1 MNTNALKSFAKAARI
16 QLVDAVAKQIL
27 YWGFSQKGEVLNAP
41 TVTQGGYV
49 HRGEVYNDATV
60 LPKWQRLKEKVT
72 ANKEAFRDVAEEAA
86 YTWFNRLVAIKVLE
100 ENGFIE
106 PFLQF
111 ADGAQ
116 TPIALQ
122 NAKAGNHTVTHSTL
136 KANLKKALL
145 ENDEETAFSILL
157 INFCNTHPLLN
168 QVFGRVNDY
177 TELLIPQNLLSID
190 GFLLALNTEIAEED
204 FKEVELIGWL
214 YQFYISDKKDEV
226 FKGFKA
232 NKKARPEDIPAA
244 TQIFTPKWIVN
255 YMVEN
260 TVGKIYLDFEE
271 DSDLKDQMKY
281 LVENETEGKGT
292 LIDDIEQLTLI
303 DPACGSGHI
312 LVVGFEWLYKMY
324 REQGYTAKNAIE
336 SILKN
341 NLYGLD
347 IDDRA
352 MQLARFAVLLKAAQQ
367 LQQVD
372 ASQAVV
378 LMNNLLDVIPHIY
391 AFPESTGFTSE
402 EVALFTQNQHVQEV
416 YKAFELLREGKNIG
430 SALKIS
436 LSDAAREVLIA
447 QYYAWSN
454 KDKQGTLDIE
464 EIGVWY
470 KLKSYTE
477 VALVLSKKYA
487 AVVAN
492 PPYMGQ
498 KSMNA
503 QLKDYVNAQYP
514 MTKADLFAVFMEV
527 CLALNRSNGLMGMIN
542 QHSWMFLSSFENY
555 RTHLLL
561 NQTIQS
567 MLHLGPRTFEEL
579 SGEVVQST
587 AFVLENRTP
596 KDAKGSYYRLVD
608 YKSNNEKEEQF
619 LKGTNFY
626 PNIPQTNFDK
636 IPGSPIAYW
645 VSEKMFEI
653 IKSNN
658 SLGDISEPRAG
669 LQTSDNERFL
679 RNWSEL
685 SLYKIGFD
693 LDRETALKSDFKW
706 FPHNKGGGNCKW
718 FGNNEIVINFH
729 NDGEELKHWLVNNP
743 KDPSTKHWSRNL
755 RNYEHYFKEGL
766 TWGAVS
772 SNGISCRYSS
782 KGKLF
787 DTSGPLLMAPSD
799 KLYYILAFINTKVFD
814 IFLNVFSQTLSK
826 GSGEFSKV
834 PFIFTNKNKIGFIV
848 TFNISIAKKDWDS
861 RETSWDFEQSPLLG
875 IREQGLGNSV
885 SLKAAYEAWVA
896 EVSQDFFQLHANE
909 EELNRIFIDI
919 YGLQDELT
927 PEVALKDITI
937 LQDELKAEDL
947 EALEPAFRAG
957 EKVVLPIQ
965 ANVVMQQF
973 LSYLVGTLLGR
984 YRLGQKGLHIA
995 HPNPTE
1001 EELSEYLVIGG
1012 KGFGYKEQEAIFN
1025 YIHHEYPEFSRSI
1038 GLAKSYESGDRSLP
1052 THTAIS
1058 EEGGDSTSTELS
1070 SRNEF
1075 SATSTTNNGIEQDAE
1090 WIKQQAEELIANYSA
1105 HGSNPTSLN
1114 PNPLT
1119 LFTFKIDE
1127 DAIIPIMGSACAFP
1141 DDAVK
1146 RVDDIIHRIWG
1157 DAFHTENLNFI
1168 NQCLGMD
1175 YEKWMCEQF
1184 WAYHISGTMYKKKPI
1199 YWLFCSNPK
1208 SPQKSAFR
1216 VLVYMHRMDAYT
1228 VQKILRNYLHPH
1240 IEYVKGKY
1248 EEMHANEANLT
1259 KQEFKAYENLAK
1271 QISELKEYEQKLK
1284 EVANQQITFD
1294 LDDGVKVNYA
1304 KFEGVVAVIK

>member
-27 YWGFSQKGEVLNAP
+27 YWGFSQKGEVENEP
-41 TVTQGGYV
+41 TATQGGYV
-49 HRGEVYNDATV
+49 HRGEPYNDTTV
-60 LPKWQRLKEKVT
+60 IPKWQRLKEKIT
-72 ANKEAFRDVAEEAA
+72 SNKEAFKDVAEEAA

-111 ADGAQ
+111 ADGTQ
-116 TPIALQ
+116 SPIALQ

-281 LVENETEGKGT
+281 LVENETEGKGA
-292 LIDDIEQLTLI
+292 LIDDIELLTLI

-341 NLYGLD
+341 NLFGLD

-391 AFPESTGFTSE
+391 AFPESIGFTSE

-416 YKAFELLREGKNIG
+416 YKAFEALREGKNIG

-447 QYYAWSN
+447 QYYAWST
-454 KDKQGTLDIE
+454 KDKQGTLNIE

-645 VSEKMFEI
+645 VSKNI
-653 IKSNN
+653 IKIFNKN
-658 SLGDISEPRAG
+658 KLGDKGQIITG
-669 LQTSDNERFL
+669 ITTGKNDIFL
-679 RNWSEL
+679 KLWHEL
-685 SLYKIGFD
+685 SRNKINLD
-693 LDRETALKSDFKW
+693 LINISDFSENKNW
-706 FPHNKGGGNCKW
+706 IPYSKGGNFRKWYGNLEY
-718 FGNNEIVINFH
+718 F
-729 NDGEELKHWLVNNP
+729 VNWNR
-743 KDPSTKHWSRNL
+743 KTEFNRSKTTLQHL
-755 RNYEHYFKEGL
+755 YFKEGF
-766 TWGAVS
+766 TWSFITTGKFNARILPKGFLWDVAGS
-772 SNGISCRYSS
+772 PAIFENDKQKYSYLALVNSNLCQ
-782 KGKLF
+782 K
-787 DTSGPLLMAPSD
+787 
-799 KLYYILAFINTKVFD
+799 ILD
-814 IFLNVFSQTLSK
+814 IFNPTMNYQSIDVQNIPLDDNILNT
-826 GSGEFSKV
+826 
-834 PFIFTNKNKIGFIV
+834 
-848 TFNISIAKKDWDS
+848 NISEITENCYSISKKDWDS
-861 RETSWDFEQSPLLG
+861 REISWDFEQSPLLG
-875 IREQGLGNSV
+875 QQQNNLA
-885 SLKAAYEAWVA
+885 AAYEAWVA

-909 EELNRIFIDI
+909 EELNRIFIEI

-957 EKVVLPIQ
+957 EKVALPIQ

-973 LSYLVGTLLGR
+973 ISYLVGTLLGR
-984 YRLGQKGLHIA
+984 YRLGRKGLHIA
-995 HPNPTE
+995 HPNPTD
-1001 EELSEYLVIGG
+1001 EEL
-1012 KGFGYKEQEAIFN
+1012 AP
-1025 YIHHEYPEFSRSI
+1025 YPVDNV
-1038 GLAKSYESGDRSLP
+1038 ALP
-1052 THTAIS
+1052 FQM
-1058 EEGGDSTSTELS
+1058 E
-1070 SRNEF
+1070 
-1075 SATSTTNNGIEQDAE
+1075 
-1090 WIKQQAEELIANYSA
+1090 
-1105 HGSNPTSLN
+1105 
-1114 PNPLT
+1114 
-1119 LFTFKIDE
+1119 IDE

-1146 RVDDIIHRIWG
+1146 RVDDLIHRIWG
-1157 DAFHTENLNFI
+1157 DASHTENLNFI

-1175 YEKWMCEQF
+1175 YEKWMTEQF

-1259 KQEFKAYENLAK
+1259 KQELKLYENLAK
-1271 QISELKEYEQKLK
+1271 QISELKEYEQVLK
-1284 EVANQQITFD
+1284 NVANQPNTFD
-1294 LDDGVKVNYA
+1294 LDDGVSVNYA

>member
-27 YWGFSQKGEVLNAP
+27 YWGFSQKGEVENEP
-41 TVTQGGYV
+41 TATQGGYV
-49 HRGEVYNDATV
+49 HRGEPYNDTTV
-60 LPKWQRLKEKVT
+60 IPKWQRLKEKIT
-72 ANKEAFRDVAEEAA
+72 SNKEAFKDVAEEAA

-111 ADGAQ
+111 ADGTQ
-116 TPIALQ
+116 SPIALQ

-281 LVENETEGKGT
+281 LVENETEGKGA

-372 ASQAVV
+372 ISQAME
-378 LMNNLLDVIPHIY
+378 LMNNPLDVIPHIY
-391 AFPESTGFTSE
+391 AFPESIGFTSE

-416 YKAFELLREGKNIG
+416 YKAFEALREGKNIG

-436 LSDAAREVLIA
+436 LSDTAREVLIA

-596 KDAKGSYYRLVD
+596 QNAKGSYYRLVD

-645 VSEKMFEI
+645 VSKNI
-653 IKSNN
+653 IK
-658 SLGDISEPRAG
+658 
-669 LQTSDNERFL
+669 
-679 RNWSEL
+679 
-685 SLYKIGFD
+685 
-693 LDRETALKSDFKW
+693 
-706 FPHNKGGGNCKW
+706 
-718 FGNNEIVINFH
+718 
-729 NDGEELKHWLVNNP
+729 
-743 KDPSTKHWSRNL
+743 
-755 RNYEHYFKEGL
+755 
-766 TWGAVS
+766 
-772 SNGISCRYSS
+772 
-782 KGKLF
+782 
-787 DTSGPLLMAPSD
+787 
-799 KLYYILAFINTKVFD
+799 
-814 IFLNVFSQTLSK
+814 
-826 GSGEFSKV
+826 
-834 PFIFTNKNKIGFIV
+834 
-848 TFNISIAKKDWDS
+848 
-861 RETSWDFEQSPLLG
+861 
-875 IREQGLGNSV
+875 
-885 SLKAAYEAWVA
+885 
-896 EVSQDFFQLHANE
+896 
-909 EELNRIFIDI
+909 
-919 YGLQDELT
+919 
-927 PEVALKDITI
+927 
-937 LQDELKAEDL
+937 
-947 EALEPAFRAG
+947 
-957 EKVVLPIQ
+957 
-965 ANVVMQQF
+965 
-973 LSYLVGTLLGR
+973 
-984 YRLGQKGLHIA
+984 
-995 HPNPTE
+995 
-1001 EELSEYLVIGG
+1001 
-1012 KGFGYKEQEAIFN
+1012 IFN
-1025 YIHHEYPEFSRSI
+1025 
-1038 GLAKSYESGDRSLP
+1038 K
-1052 THTAIS
+1052 T
-1058 EEGGDSTSTELS
+1058 
-1070 SRNEF
+1070 
-1075 SATSTTNNGIEQDAE
+1075 
-1090 WIKQQAEELIANYSA
+1090 
-1105 HGSNPTSLN
+1105 
-1114 PNPLT
+1114 
-1119 LFTFKIDE
+1119 
-1127 DAIIPIMGSACAFP
+1127 
-1141 DDAVK
+1141 
-1146 RVDDIIHRIWG
+1146 
-1157 DAFHTENLNFI
+1157 
-1168 NQCLGMD
+1168 
-1175 YEKWMCEQF
+1175 
-1184 WAYHISGTMYKKKPI
+1184 
-1199 YWLFCSNPK
+1199 
-1208 SPQKSAFR
+1208 
-1216 VLVYMHRMDAYT
+1216 
-1228 VQKILRNYLHPH
+1228 
-1240 IEYVKGKY
+1240 
-1248 EEMHANEANLT
+1248 
-1259 KQEFKAYENLAK
+1259 
-1271 QISELKEYEQKLK
+1271 
-1284 EVANQQITFD
+1284 
-1294 LDDGVKVNYA
+1294 
-1304 KFEGVVAVIK
+1304 

>member
-16 QLVDAVAKQIL
+16 QLVDGVGKQIL
-27 YWGFSQKGEVLNAP
+27 YWGFTQKGEVLNAP
-41 TVTQGGYV
+41 LATQGGYSY
-49 HRGEVYNDATV
+49 RGDAYNDTTV
-60 LPKWQRLKEKVT
+60 LPKWQRLKEKIT
-72 ANKEAFRDVAEEAA
+72 ANKEAFKDVAEEAA

-100 ENGFIE
+100 ENGFID

-111 ADGAQ
+111 ADDTQ
-116 TPIALQ
+116 SPIALQ
-122 NAKAGNHTVTHSTL
+122 QAKAGNHTVTHPTL

-145 ENDEETAFSILL
+145 DSDEEKAFSILL
-157 INFCNTHPLLN
+157 INYCNQHPMLN

-190 GFLLALNTEIAEED
+190 GFLVALNTEIAEED

-312 LVVGFEWLYKMY
+312 LVTGFEWLYKMY

-341 NLYGLD
+341 NLFGLD

-378 LMNNLLDVIPHIY
+378 LMNNPLDVIPHIY

-402 EVALFTQNQHVQEV
+402 EVALFTQNQQVQEV
-416 YKAFELLREGKNIG
+416 YKAFEALREGKNIG

-436 LSDAAREVLIA
+436 LSDTAREVLIT

-470 KLKSYTE
+470 KLKSYIE

-527 CLALNRSNGLMGMIN
+527 CLALNHSNGLMGMIN
-542 QHSWMFLSSFENY
+542 QHSWMFLSSFEKY

-596 KDAKGSYYRLVD
+596 KNAKASYYRLVD

-619 LKGTNFY
+619 LNGNNFY

-645 VSEKMFEI
+645 ASERVIELFQNFPRLSDVTDLKQGMASGDNNRFVREWYEPDYKLI
-653 IKSNN
+653 EFNSTALDSIAKSNKKYCSYVKGGN
-658 SLGDISEPRAG
+658 FRKWYGNLLNVIK
-669 LQTSDNERFL
+669 F
-679 RNWSEL
+679 
-685 SLYKIGFD
+685 
-693 LDRETALKSDFKW
+693 DRENFQALS
-706 FPHNKGGGNCKW
+706 NLGNR
-718 FGNNEIVINFH
+718 
-729 NDGEELKHWLVNNP
+729 L
-743 KDPSTKHWSRNL
+743 PSRQ
-755 RNYEHYFKEGL
+755 HYFKEGG
-766 TWGAVS
+766 TWSLISSGSFGCRFMPQGNIFDVS
-772 SNGISCRYSS
+772 SHCIFNN
-782 KGKLF
+782 
-787 DTSGPLLMAPSD
+787 TSDDLLT
-799 KLYYILAFINTKVFD
+799 FIV
-814 IFLNVFSQTLSK
+814 FLNSKISKNLLLLLNPTLNFS
-826 GSGEFSKV
+826 SGVVSLL
-834 PFIFTNKNKIGFIV
+834 PFKTSENKIQIESLG
-848 TFNISIAKKDWDS
+848 NIAIKITKKDWDS

-875 IREQGLGNSV
+875 IREKGEGNSV
-885 SLKAAYEAWVA
+885 SLKAAYETWVA

-947 EALEPAFRAG
+947 EAIEPAFRAG
-957 EKVVLPIQ
+957 EKVALPIQ

-973 LSYLVGTLLGR
+973 ISYLVGTLLGR
-984 YRLGQKGLHIA
+984 YRLGRKGLHIA
-995 HPNPTE
+995 HPNPTD
-1001 EELSEYLVIGG
+1001 EELAPYQVDNI
-1012 KGFGYKEQEAIFN
+1012 A
-1025 YIHHEYPEFSRSI
+1025 
-1038 GLAKSYESGDRSLP
+1038 LP
-1052 THTAIS
+1052 FQM
-1058 EEGGDSTSTELS
+1058 E
-1070 SRNEF
+1070 
-1075 SATSTTNNGIEQDAE
+1075 
-1090 WIKQQAEELIANYSA
+1090 
-1105 HGSNPTSLN
+1105 
-1114 PNPLT
+1114 
-1119 LFTFKIDE
+1119 IDE

-1157 DAFHTENLNFI
+1157 DASHTENLNFL

-1175 YEKWMCEQF
+1175 YEKWMTEQF

-1248 EEMHANEANLT
+1248 EEMHADEANLSR
-1259 KQEFKAYENLAK
+1259 QELRVYENLAK

>member
-27 YWGFSQKGEVLNAP
+27 YWGFSQKGEVENEP
-41 TVTQGGYV
+41 TATQGGYV
-49 HRGEVYNDATV
+49 HRGEPYNDTTV
-60 LPKWQRLKEKVT
+60 IPKWQRLKEKIT
-72 ANKEAFRDVAEEAA
+72 SNKEAFKDVAEEAA

-111 ADGAQ
+111 ADGTQ
-116 TPIALQ
+116 SPIALQ

-416 YKAFELLREGKNIG
+416 YKAFEALREGKNIG

-436 LSDAAREVLIA
+436 LSDAVREVLIA
-447 QYYAWSN
+447 QYYAWNN
-454 KDKQGTLDIE
+454 KDKQGTLNIE

-596 KDAKGSYYRLVD
+596 QNAKGSYYRLVD

-636 IPGSPIAYW
+636 IPGSPISYW
-645 VSEKMFEI
+645 ASGININQLDTLEKLGEVEDC
-653 IKSNN
+653 KKGADTGNN
-658 SLGDISEPRAG
+658 EK
-669 LQTSDNERFL
+669 FL
-679 RNWSEL
+679 RFWFEVN
-685 SLYKIGFD
+685 KKKTGFQN
-693 LDRETALKSDFKW
+693 KW
-706 FPHNKGGGNCKW
+706 IFYNKGGSFRRWYGNYDYCINW
-718 FGNNEIVINFH
+718 ENN
-729 NDGEELKHWLVNNP
+729 GYELEN
-743 KDPSTKHWSRNL
+743 SSANL
-755 RNYEHYFKEGL
+755 RSKHHYFKESL
-766 TWGAVS
+766 TWNALS
-772 SNGISCRYSS
+772 SGNFSIR
-782 KGKLF
+782 F
-787 DTSGPLLMAPSD
+787 SD
-799 KLYYILAFINTKVFD
+799 KQTIFDSAGSSLFYNSKKTDYNYYLALLNSKVIQKYLYILN
-814 IFLNVFSQTLSK
+814 
-826 GSGEFSKV
+826 
-834 PFIFTNKNKIGFIV
+834 P
-848 TFNISIAKKDWDS
+848 TFNYGAGTISKLPLKITNEKEVKFISQKCIEISKNDWIS
-861 RETSWDFEQSPLLG
+861 REYSDDFEQNPLIGQNQTNL
-875 IREQGLGNSV
+875 E
-885 SLKAAYEAWVA
+885 AAYEAWVA
-896 EVSQDFFQLHANE
+896 AVSQDFFQLHANE

-957 EKVVLPIQ
+957 EKVALPIQ

-973 LSYLVGTLLGR
+973 ISYLVGTLLGR
-984 YRLGQKGLHIA
+984 YRLGRKGLHIA
-995 HPNPTE
+995 HPNPTD
-1001 EELSEYLVIGG
+1001 EEL
-1012 KGFGYKEQEAIFN
+1012 AP
-1025 YIHHEYPEFSRSI
+1025 YPVDNV
-1038 GLAKSYESGDRSLP
+1038 ALP
-1052 THTAIS
+1052 FQM
-1058 EEGGDSTSTELS
+1058 E
-1070 SRNEF
+1070 
-1075 SATSTTNNGIEQDAE
+1075 
-1090 WIKQQAEELIANYSA
+1090 
-1105 HGSNPTSLN
+1105 
-1114 PNPLT
+1114 
-1119 LFTFKIDE
+1119 IDE

-1157 DAFHTENLNFI
+1157 DASHTENLNFI
-1168 NQCLGMD
+1168 NQCLGME
-1175 YEKWMCEQF
+1175 YEKWMTEQF

-1294 LDDGVKVNYA
+1294 LDDGVSVNYA

>member
-16 QLVDAVAKQIL
+16 QLVDAVGKQIL
-27 YWGFSQKGEVLNAP
+27 YWGFSQKGEVENEP
-41 TVTQGGYV
+41 TATQGGYV

-60 LPKWQRLKEKVT
+60 LPKWQRLKEKIT
-72 ANKEAFRDVAEEAA
+72 ANKEAFKDVAEEAA

-100 ENGFIE
+100 ENGFID

-111 ADGAQ
+111 VDGAQ

-122 NAKAGNHTVTHSTL
+122 NAKAGNHTVTHPTL
-136 KANLKKALL
+136 KANLQKALL
-145 ENDEETAFSILL
+145 DSDEEKAFAILL
-157 INFCNTHPLLN
+157 INYCNKHPMLN

-177 TELLIPQNLLSID
+177 TELLIPQNLLAPN
-190 GFLLALNTEIAEED
+190 GVLYALNDTNQVPAAD

-281 LVENETEGKGT
+281 LVENETEGKGA

-312 LVVGFEWLYKMY
+312 LVTGFEWLYKMY

-341 NLYGLD
+341 NLFGLD

-378 LMNNLLDVIPHIY
+378 LMNNPLDVIPHIY
-391 AFPESTGFTSE
+391 AFPESIGFTSE

-416 YKAFELLREGKNIG
+416 YKAFEALREGKNIG

-447 QYYAWSN
+447 QYYAWN
-454 KDKQGTLDIE
+454 QKDKQGTLDIE

-470 KLKSYTE
+470 KLKSYIE

-514 MTKADLFAVFMEV
+514 MTKADLMTVFMEV
-527 CLALNRSNGLMGMIN
+527 IPNLTKDNFRFALIN
-542 QHSWMFLSSFENY
+542 LPFWLFLSTFENMRQHYLANYQIDSLLHMGRGIFGIDFGSVAFSVLKKKEQNPLGTYFRLHERNFQHIYYEDIEKLFLYSKGNVNYKYDFNLY
-555 RTHLLL
+555 RD
-561 NQTIQS
+561 
-567 MLHLGPRTFEEL
+567 EEGV
-579 SGEVVQST
+579 SEIP
-587 AFVLENRTP
+587 E
-596 KDAKGSYYRLVD
+596 
-608 YKSNNEKEEQF
+608 
-619 LKGTNFY
+619 KGTTEGNRIFY

-645 VSEKMFEI
+645 VSERVLKLFKEA
-653 IKSNN
+653 KSIGE
-658 SLGDISEPRAG
+658 SLEVKQG
-669 LQTSDNERFL
+669 LTTSDNERFIRFWHEVEF
-679 RNWSEL
+679 RNL
-685 SLYKIGFD
+685 GLNI
-693 LDRETALKSDFKW
+693 KSIEESISSKRKW
-706 FPHNKGGGNCKW
+706 FPHNKGGGYKKW
-718 FGNNEIVINFH
+718 YGNLDVVVNFF
-729 NDGEELKHWLVNNP
+729 NNAEEMKRFQSKLNQGWTARIKSREYYFLP
-743 KDPSTKHWSRNL
+743 CLSWSMV
-755 RNYEHYFKEGL
+755 G
-766 TWGAVS
+766 
-772 SNGISCRYSS
+772 SNGFSVRYYPDGTISNIAGPAIFNSN
-782 KGKLF
+782 
-787 DTSGPLLMAPSD
+787 SGYLIGFL
-799 KLYYILAFINTKVFD
+799 NTKIVK
-814 IFLNVFSQTLSK
+814 FLMSVLNPTLNNNVAEINLLPLISIEDLRL
-826 GSGEFSKV
+826 
-834 PFIFTNKNKIGFIV
+834 TNYSNS
-848 TFNISIAKKDWDS
+848 NISISKKDWDS
-861 RETSWDFEQSPLLG
+861 RETSWDFEGNPLIGQNKTNLV
-875 IREQGLGNSV
+875 E
-885 SLKAAYEAWVA
+885 AYQAWKS

-927 PEVALKDITI
+927 PKVALKDITI
-937 LQDELKAEDL
+937 LQDELKADDL
-947 EALEPAFRAG
+947 EALEPAFRSG

-965 ANVVMQQF
+965 SNVVMQQF
-973 LSYLVGTLLGR
+973 ISYLVGVLLGR

-995 HPNPTE
+995 HPNPTD
-1001 EELSEYLVIGG
+1001 EEL
-1012 KGFGYKEQEAIFN
+1012 AP
-1025 YIHHEYPEFSRSI
+1025 YPVDNV
-1038 GLAKSYESGDRSLP
+1038 ALP
-1052 THTAIS
+1052 FQM
-1058 EEGGDSTSTELS
+1058 E
-1070 SRNEF
+1070 
-1075 SATSTTNNGIEQDAE
+1075 
-1090 WIKQQAEELIANYSA
+1090 
-1105 HGSNPTSLN
+1105 
-1114 PNPLT
+1114 
-1119 LFTFKIDE
+1119 IDE
-1127 DAIIPIMGSACAFP
+1127 DAIIPMMGAACAFP

-1157 DAFHTENLNFI
+1157 DASHTENLNFI
-1168 NQCLGMD
+1168 NQCLGME
-1175 YEKWMCEQF
+1175 YEKWMTEQF
-1184 WAYHISGTMYKKKPI
+1184 WAFHISGTMYKKKPI

-1259 KQEFKAYENLAK
+1259 KQELKLYENLAK

-1284 EVANQQITFD
+1284 EVTNQQIKFD
-1294 LDDGVKVNYA
+1294 LDDGVSVNYA

>member
-27 YWGFSQKGEVLNAP
+27 YWGFSPKGEVENAP
-41 TVTQGGYV
+41 TATQGGYI

-60 LPKWQRLKEKVT
+60 LPKWQRLKEKIT
-72 ANKEAFRDVAEEAA
+72 TNKEAFKDVAEEAA

-100 ENGFIE
+100 ENGFID
-106 PFLQF
+106 PFLQY

-116 TPIALQ
+116 SPIALQ
-122 NAKAGNHTVTHSTL
+122 NAKAGNHTVTHPTL
-136 KANLKKALL
+136 KANLQKALL
-145 ENDEETAFSILL
+145 DSDEEKAFAILL
-157 INFCNTHPLLN
+157 INYCNKHPMLN

-177 TELLIPQNLLSID
+177 TELLIPQNLLAVNGI
-190 GFLLALNTEIAEED
+190 LHALNDTNQVPAAD

-232 NKKARPEDIPAA
+232 KKKARPEDIPAA

-271 DSDLKDQMKY
+271 ESDLKDQMKY
-281 LVENETEGKGT
+281 LVENETEGKGK

-312 LVVGFEWLYKMY
+312 LVTGFEWLYKMY
-324 REQGYTAKNAIE
+324 REQGFTAKNAIE

-341 NLYGLD
+341 NLFGLD

-378 LMNNLLDVIPHIY
+378 LMNNPLDVIPHIY
-391 AFPESTGFTSE
+391 AFPESRGFMSE
-402 EVALFTQNQHVQEV
+402 EVALFTQNQQVQEV
-416 YKAFELLREGKNIG
+416 YKAFEALREGKNIG

-447 QYYAWSN
+447 QYYAWST
-454 KDKQGTLDIE
+454 KDKQGILDIE

-470 KLKSYTE
+470 KLKNYTE

-567 MLHLGPRTFEEL
+567 MLHLGTRTFEEL

-626 PNIPQTNFDK
+626 PNIPQTNFEK
-636 IPGSPIAYW
+636 IPGSPIAYSLSEQENFLLNESENLL
-645 VSEKMFEI
+645 SEKFPP
-653 IKSNN
+653 KQ
-658 SLGDISEPRAG
+658 G
-669 LQTSDNERFL
+669 LITGDNEKFIRDW
-679 RNWSEL
+679 NEVS
-685 SLYKIGFD
+685 YKKV
-693 LDRETALKSDFKW
+693 KSKW
-706 FPHNKGGGNCKW
+706 FPYNKGGEARKW
-718 FGNNEIVINFH
+718 YGNNTFLVNWE
-729 NDGEELKHWLVNNP
+729 NDGFEIKNF
-743 KDPSTKHWSRNL
+743 KDENGKLRSRPQNL
-755 RNYEHYFKEGL
+755 NFYFKEGISWSKISSSEL
-766 TWGAVS
+766 GIVFRYYNSDFIFSDAGMMMFPTEKLEIHLAILNSKIITNIINKLNPTLNKNIADIIRLPILEVS
-772 SNGISCRYSS
+772 
-782 KGKLF
+782 
-787 DTSGPLLMAPSD
+787 D
-799 KLYYILAFINTKVFD
+799 
-814 IFLNVFSQTLSK
+814 LNVENYSK
-826 GSGEFSKV
+826 
-834 PFIFTNKNKIGFIV
+834 N
-848 TFNISIAKKDWDS
+848 NISISKKDWDS
-861 RETSWDFEQSPLLG
+861 REISWDFEQSPLLG
-875 IREQGLGNSV
+875 QQQNNLA
-885 SLKAAYEAWVA
+885 AAYEAWVA

-919 YGLQDELT
+919 YGLEDELT

-937 LQDELKAEDL
+937 LQDELKADDL

-957 EKVVLPIQ
+957 ETVALPIQ

-973 LSYLVGTLLGR
+973 ISYLVGTLLGR

-995 HPNPTE
+995 HPNPTD
-1001 EELSEYLVIGG
+1001 EEL
-1012 KGFGYKEQEAIFN
+1012 AP
-1025 YIHHEYPEFSRSI
+1025 YPVDYV
-1038 GLAKSYESGDRSLP
+1038 ALP
-1052 THTAIS
+1052 
-1058 EEGGDSTSTELS
+1058 
-1070 SRNEF
+1070 F
-1075 SATSTTNNGIEQDAE
+1075 QM
-1090 WIKQQAEELIANYSA
+1090 
-1105 HGSNPTSLN
+1105 
-1114 PNPLT
+1114 
-1119 LFTFKIDE
+1119 KIDE

-1141 DDAVK
+1141 DDSVK

-1157 DAFHTENLNFI
+1157 DASHTENLNFI

-1175 YEKWMCEQF
+1175 YEKWMTEQF

-1199 YWLFCSNPK
+1199 YWIFCSNPK

-1259 KQEFKAYENLAK
+1259 KQELKVYENLTK

-1284 EVANQQITFD
+1284 EVANLQITFD
-1294 LDDGVKVNYA
+1294 LDDGVAVNYA

>member
-16 QLVDAVAKQIL
+16 QLVDAVGKQIL
-27 YWGFSQKGEVLNAP
+27 YWGFSEKGEVENEP
-41 TVTQGGYV
+41 TATQGGYV
-49 HRGEVYNDATV
+49 HRCEVYNDATV
-60 LPKWQRLKEKVT
+60 LPKWQRLKEKIT
-72 ANKEAFRDVAEEAA
+72 ANKEAFKDVAEEAA

-100 ENGFIE
+100 ENGFID
-106 PFLQF
+106 PLLQF
-111 ADGAQ
+111 VDGAQ

-122 NAKAGNHTVTHSTL
+122 NAKAGNHTVTHPTL
-136 KANLKKALL
+136 KANLQKALL
-145 ENDEETAFSILL
+145 DSDEEKAFAILL
-157 INFCNTHPLLN
+157 INFCNKHPMLN

-177 TELLIPQNLLSID
+177 TELLIPQNLLATN
-190 GFLLALNTEIAEED
+190 GVLHALNDTNQVPDAD

-281 LVENETEGKGT
+281 LVENETEGKGA

-312 LVVGFEWLYKMY
+312 LVTGFGWLYKMY

-341 NLYGLD
+341 NLFGLD

-352 MQLARFAVLLKAAQQ
+352 MQLARFAVLLKSAQQ

-378 LMNNLLDVIPHIY
+378 LMNNPLDVIPHIY

-402 EVALFTQNQHVQEV
+402 EIALFTQNQHVQEV
-416 YKAFELLREGKNIG
+416 YKAFEALREGKNIG

-527 CLALNRSNGLMGMIN
+527 CLVLNRSNGLMGMIN

-596 KDAKGSYYRLVD
+596 KDAKGSYYRLVN

-645 VSEKMFEI
+645 VSRNDLEILNGNKLGDFYKTGIGLSTGDNEKYLSYWFEI
-653 IKSNN
+653 CFNDTFSSNSRWMFYSKGGQTRKWYGNKDFVVFWENDGESIKSHPNSVLRNQDLYFKESLQWSRLGAGNISLRYNDGKSIFDVNSASLFYNN
-658 SLGDISEPRAG
+658 KIERDLIFTFMNSKVSNHYLKIFSPTLTFQVGDIS
-669 LQTSDNERFL
+669 
-679 RNWSEL
+679 
-685 SLYKIGFD
+685 
-693 LDRETALKSDFKW
+693 
-706 FPHNKGGGNCKW
+706 
-718 FGNNEIVINFH
+718 
-729 NDGEELKHWLVNNP
+729 
-743 KDPSTKHWSRNL
+743 
-755 RNYEHYFKEGL
+755 
-766 TWGAVS
+766 
-772 SNGISCRYSS
+772 
-782 KGKLF
+782 KL
-787 DTSGPLLMAPSD
+787 P
-799 KLYYILAFINTKVFD
+799 II
-814 IFLNVFSQTLSK
+814 
-826 GSGEFSKV
+826 
-834 PFIFTNKNKIGFIV
+834 KNKIDFSEIV
-848 TFNISIAKKDWDS
+848 ESNISISKKDWDS

-875 IREQGLGNSV
+875 IREQGVVESDKGLGNSV

-896 EVSQDFFQLHANE
+896 DVSQDFFQLHANE
-909 EELNRIFIDI
+909 EELNRIFIEI
-919 YGLQDELT
+919 YGLQEELT

-947 EALEPAFRAG
+947 EALEPVFRAG

-973 LSYLVGTLLGR
+973 ISYLVGTLLGR
-984 YRLGQKGLHIA
+984 YRLGQNGLHIA
-995 HPNPTE
+995 HPNPTD
-1001 EELSEYLVIGG
+1001 EEL
-1012 KGFGYKEQEAIFN
+1012 AP
-1025 YIHHEYPEFSRSI
+1025 YPVDNV
-1038 GLAKSYESGDRSLP
+1038 ALP
-1052 THTAIS
+1052 FQM
-1058 EEGGDSTSTELS
+1058 E
-1070 SRNEF
+1070 
-1075 SATSTTNNGIEQDAE
+1075 
-1090 WIKQQAEELIANYSA
+1090 
-1105 HGSNPTSLN
+1105 
-1114 PNPLT
+1114 
-1119 LFTFKIDE
+1119 IDE
-1127 DAIIPIMGSACAFP
+1127 DAIIPMMGAACAFP

-1157 DAFHTENLNFI
+1157 DASHTENLNFI
-1168 NQCLGMD
+1168 NQCLGME
-1175 YEKWMCEQF
+1175 YEKWMTEQF

-1248 EEMHANEANLT
+1248 DEMHANEANLSR
-1259 KQEFKAYENLAK
+1259 QELKVYENLAK

-1284 EVANQQITFD
+1284 EVANLQITFD
-1294 LDDGVKVNYA
+1294 LDDGVSVNYA

>member
-1 MNTNALKSFAKAARI
+1 MNTNALKSFAKVARI
-16 QLVDAVAKQIL
+16 QLVDAVGKQIL
-27 YWGFSQKGEVLNAP
+27 YWGFSQKGEVENEP
-41 TVTQGGYV
+41 TATQGGYV

-60 LPKWQRLKEKVT
+60 LPKWQRLKEKIT
-72 ANKEAFRDVAEEAA
+72 ANKEAFKDVAEEAA

-100 ENGFIE
+100 ENGFID

-111 ADGAQ
+111 VDGAQ

-122 NAKAGNHTVTHSTL
+122 NAKAGNHTVTHPTL
-136 KANLKKALL
+136 KANLQKALL
-145 ENDEETAFSILL
+145 DSDEEKAFAILL
-157 INFCNTHPLLN
+157 INYCNKHPMLN

-177 TELLIPQNLLSID
+177 TELLIPQNLLAKN
-190 GFLLALNTEIAEED
+190 GVLHALNDTNQVPAAD

-312 LVVGFEWLYKMY
+312 LVTGFEWLYKMY

-341 NLYGLD
+341 NLFGLD

-378 LMNNLLDVIPHIY
+378 LMNNPLDVIPHIY
-391 AFPESTGFTSE
+391 AFPESAGFTSE

-416 YKAFELLREGKNIG
+416 YKAFEALREGKNIG

-470 KLKSYTE
+470 KLKSYIE

-514 MTKADLFAVFMEV
+514 MTKADLMTVFMEV
-527 CLALNRSNGLMGMIN
+527 IPNLTKDNFRFALIN
-542 QHSWMFLSSFENY
+542 LPSWLFLSTFENMRQHY
-555 RTHLLL
+555 LANYQIDSLLHMGRGIFGIDFGSVAFSVL
-561 NQTIQS
+561 KKKEQNPVGTYFR
-567 MLHLGPRTFEEL
+567 LHERNFQHIYYEDIEKLFL
-579 SGEVVQST
+579 YS
-587 AFVLENRTP
+587 
-596 KDAKGSYYRLVD
+596 KGNID
-608 YKSNNEKEEQF
+608 YKYDFNLYRDEEGVSEIPV
-619 LKGTNFY
+619 KGTSEGNRIFY

-645 VSEKMFEI
+645 ASKNL
-653 IKSNN
+653 IKIFKKDK
-658 SLGDISEPRAG
+658 LGDKGQIITG
-669 LQTSDNERFL
+669 ITTGKNDVYLKL
-679 RNWSEL
+679 WHEL
-685 SLYKIGFD
+685 SRNKINLD
-693 LDRETALKSDFKW
+693 LSNISDFSVNKNW
-706 FPHNKGGGNCKW
+706 IPYSKGGNFRKWYGNLDY
-718 FGNNEIVINFH
+718 F
-729 NDGEELKHWLVNNP
+729 VNWNR
-743 KDPSTKHWSRNL
+743 KSEFNRSKTTLQHL
-755 RNYEHYFKEGL
+755 YFKEGFNWSFITAGKFNARIL
-766 TWGAVS
+766 PKGFLWDVAGSPAIFENDKEKYSYLALVN
-772 SNGISCRYSS
+772 SNLCQ
-782 KGKLF
+782 K
-787 DTSGPLLMAPSD
+787 
-799 KLYYILAFINTKVFD
+799 ILDIYNPTMNYQSIDVQNIPVDENILNT
-814 IFLNVFSQTLSK
+814 
-826 GSGEFSKV
+826 
-834 PFIFTNKNKIGFIV
+834 
-848 TFNISIAKKDWDS
+848 NISEITKNCYLISKNDWDS
-861 RETSWDFEQSPLLG
+861 RETSWDFESNPLVGQQQNNLA
-875 IREQGLGNSV
+875 
-885 SLKAAYEAWVA
+885 AAYEAWVA
-896 EVSQDFFQLHANE
+896 EVSQDFLQLHANE

-937 LQDELKAEDL
+937 LQDELKADDL
-947 EALEPAFRAG
+947 EVIEPAFRAG
-957 EKVVLPIQ
+957 EKVALPIQ
-965 ANVVMQQF
+965 SNVVMQQF
-973 LSYLVGTLLGR
+973 ISYLVGTLLGR

-995 HPNPTE
+995 HPNPTD
-1001 EELSEYLVIGG
+1001 EEL
-1012 KGFGYKEQEAIFN
+1012 AP
-1025 YIHHEYPEFSRSI
+1025 YPVDNV
-1038 GLAKSYESGDRSLP
+1038 ALP
-1052 THTAIS
+1052 FQM
-1058 EEGGDSTSTELS
+1058 E
-1070 SRNEF
+1070 
-1075 SATSTTNNGIEQDAE
+1075 
-1090 WIKQQAEELIANYSA
+1090 
-1105 HGSNPTSLN
+1105 
-1114 PNPLT
+1114 
-1119 LFTFKIDE
+1119 IDE
-1127 DAIIPIMGSACAFP
+1127 DAIIPIMGAACAFP

-1157 DAFHTENLNFI
+1157 DASHTENLNFI
-1168 NQCLGMD
+1168 NQCLGMEV
-1175 YEKWMCEQF
+1175 EKWMTEQF

-1199 YWLFCSNPK
+1199 YWMFCSNPK

-1294 LDDGVKVNYA
+1294 LDDGVSVNYA
-1304 KFEGVVAVIK
+1304 KFEGVVALIK

>member
-1 MNTNALKSFAKAARI
+1 MNTNALKSFAKVARI
-16 QLVDAVAKQIL
+16 QLVDAVGKQIL
-27 YWGFSQKGEVLNAP
+27 YWGFSQKGEVENEP
-41 TVTQGGYV
+41 TATQGGYV

-60 LPKWQRLKEKVT
+60 LPKWQRLKEKIT
-72 ANKEAFRDVAEEAA
+72 ANKEAFKDVAEEAA

-100 ENGFIE
+100 ENGFID

-111 ADGAQ
+111 VDGAQ

-122 NAKAGNHTVTHSTL
+122 NAKSGNHTVMHPTL
-136 KANLKKALL
+136 KANLQKALL
-145 ENDEETAFSILL
+145 DSDEEKAFAILL
-157 INFCNTHPLLN
+157 INFCNKHPMLN

-177 TELLIPQNLLSID
+177 TELLIPQNLLAPN
-190 GFLLALNTEIAEED
+190 GVLHALNDTDQVPGAD

-312 LVVGFEWLYKMY
+312 LVTGFEWLYKMY

-341 NLYGLD
+341 NLFGLD

-378 LMNNLLDVIPHIY
+378 LMNNPLDVIPHIY

-416 YKAFELLREGKNIG
+416 YKAFEALREGKNIG

-470 KLKSYTE
+470 RLKNYTE

-514 MTKADLFAVFMEV
+514 MTKADLMTVFMEV
-527 CLALNRSNGLMGMIN
+527 IPNLTKDNYRFALIN
-542 QHSWMFLSSFENY
+542 LPSWLFLSTFENMRQHY
-555 RTHLLL
+555 LANYQIDSLLHMGRGIFGIDFGSVAFSVL
-561 NQTIQS
+561 KKKEQNPVGTYFR
-567 MLHLGPRTFEEL
+567 LHERNFQHIYYEDIEKLFL
-579 SGEVVQST
+579 YS
-587 AFVLENRTP
+587 
-596 KDAKGSYYRLVD
+596 KGNVD
-608 YKSNNEKEEQF
+608 YKYDFNLYRDEEGVSEIPVE
-619 LKGTNFY
+619 GTTVGNRIFY

-636 IPGSPIAYW
+636 IPGSPIAYSLSNKMLNLLDKKNINSF
-645 VSEKMFEI
+645 SEVKRGIATSDNDRFLRFWFEVNINLSSLKNNNKACKWFKYNKGGEFKKWYGNQEYFVNWENEGFEI
-653 IKSNN
+653 INYRDKNGRQLSRPQNIEYN
-658 SLGDISEPRAG
+658 FKKVISYSSLTSGALSFRIYEDFINDQAG
-669 LQTSDNERFL
+669 NFL
-679 RNWSEL
+679 FVKN
-685 SLYKIGFD
+685 D
-693 LDRETALKSDFKW
+693 LDFTVVFLILNSKIS
-706 FPHNKGGGNCKW
+706 
-718 FGNNEIVINFH
+718 
-729 NDGEELKHWLVNNP
+729 KH
-743 KDPSTKHWSRNL
+743 
-755 RNYEHYFKEGL
+755 
-766 TWGAVS
+766 
-772 SNGISCRYSS
+772 
-782 KGKLF
+782 
-787 DTSGPLLMAPSD
+787 
-799 KLYYILAFINTKVFD
+799 
-814 IFLNVFSQTLSK
+814 FLNLINPTLNIT
-826 GSGEFSKV
+826 V
-834 PFIFTNKNKIGFIV
+834 DNIKIIPVLNPGNLELNNFLE
-848 TFNISIAKKDWDS
+848 ISKKDWDS

-875 IREQGLGNSV
+875 SREQRLVESDKGSV

-896 EVSQDFFQLHANE
+896 DVSEDFFQLHANE

-947 EALEPAFRAG
+947 EAIEPAFRAG
-957 EKVVLPIQ
+957 EKVSLTIQ

-973 LSYLVGTLLGR
+973 ISYLIGTLLGR

-995 HPNPTE
+995 HPNPTD
-1001 EELSEYLVIGG
+1001 EELAPYQVENV
-1012 KGFGYKEQEAIFN
+1012 A
-1025 YIHHEYPEFSRSI
+1025 
-1038 GLAKSYESGDRSLP
+1038 LP
-1052 THTAIS
+1052 FQM
-1058 EEGGDSTSTELS
+1058 E
-1070 SRNEF
+1070 
-1075 SATSTTNNGIEQDAE
+1075 
-1090 WIKQQAEELIANYSA
+1090 
-1105 HGSNPTSLN
+1105 
-1114 PNPLT
+1114 
-1119 LFTFKIDE
+1119 IDE

-1157 DAFHTENLNFI
+1157 DASHTENLNFI
-1168 NQCLGMD
+1168 NQCLEME
-1175 YEKWMCEQF
+1175 YEKWMTEKF

-1259 KQEFKAYENLAK
+1259 KQELKLYENLAK